1 MDDLILKIATL
12 SDQPADAI
20 EPGTELIESGI
31 VDSMNIAKLLAYIE
45 ERTGR
50 SIPLEE
56 LDLEEIKTPA
66 AVMNTYLAQET
77 V

>member
-1 MDDLILKIATL
+1 MYNLIAKIVTL
-12 SDQPADAI
+12 SDQPTSAI

-31 VDSMNIAKLLAYIE
+31 IDSMNIAKLLAYIE
-45 ERTGR
+45 DRTGR

-56 LDLEEIKTPA
+56 LDLDQIKTPA
-66 AVMNTYLAQET
+66 AIMDAYLASET

>member
-1 MDDLILKIATL
+1 MHDLIATIASL
-12 SDQPADAI
+12 SDQPAQAI

-31 VDSMNIAKLLAYIE
+31 IDSMNIAKLLAYIE
-45 ERTGR
+45 DRTGR

-56 LDLEEIKTPA
+56 LDLDQIKTPA
-66 AVMNTYLAQET
+66 AIMETYLTPET